1 MTASYGHEY
10 MLAGCLPMLRRTLDH
25 EVDILRYRGVVGR
38 REWKITVASRPRFV
52 KLFLHQEHVSFWTI
66 LASVATVILAVVAL
80 IAAIATRGPNPGA
93 APKSVTPSS
102 PDRVAAVL
110 KTPAPESTVRRC
122 TRATGEIRNPLTDY
136 VVWLVVRSHA
146 EGTDEPGLLYLMHR
160 LVPDT
165 SGLWS
170 VQPLSVGG
178 DDNHDKGHLF
188 WIQLYLVDVDHS
200 GKYEADNWS
209 DRGLDVLPEGFR
221 LLSQTKVVRGV
232 NNATGSGG
240 FCAPNDGV

>member
-1 MTASYGHEY
+1 M
-10 MLAGCLPMLRRTLDH
+10 
-25 EVDILRYRGVVGR
+25 
-38 REWKITVASRPRFV
+38 
-52 KLFLHQEHVSFWTI
+52 
-66 LASVATVILAVVAL
+66 
-80 IAAIATRGPNPGA
+80 
-93 APKSVTPSS
+93 PSS

-122 TRATGEIRNPLTDY
+122 TSATGEIRDLPTTDY

-146 EGTDEPGLLYLMHR
+146 EGTDEPGQLYLMHR
-160 LVPDT
+160 LVPDA

-170 VQPLSVGG
+170 VQPLSAGG

-188 WIQLYLVDVDHS
+188 WIQLYLVDVEHS
-200 GKYEADNWS
+200 RKYEAHNWS
-209 DRGLDVLPEGFR
+209 DTGLDVPPEGFR